1 MSGVVKRVEHK
12 YTVPPEVRQY
22 MQGNVEEVTW
32 SFIDPTDALVR
43 MLVLSPLAGTLRVRA
58 VYFNVNNTVCMIFN
72 VTTNAL
78 TQIFVFCLNY
88 KPIQK
93 ICACVQ
99 GTRSG

>member
-12 YTVPPEVRQY
+12 YTVPPEVRLY

-43 MLVLSPLAGTLRVRA
+43 MLVLSPLAGTQRVGA
-58 VYFNVNNTVCMIFN
+58 VYFIVNNTVCMIFN

-78 TQIFVFCLNY
+78 RHIFVFCLNY

-93 ICACVQ
+93 ICDYVQ